1 MKKIL
6 IGLIILLLL
15 ILGYFMIF
23 RSISIGKF
31 KIDSIDNIK
40 NMSNILNGKLQ
51 QANQISDQTYPSK
64 VSNLE
69 DAIKKLETEKN
80 EYTTRVSYSNSNGE
94 AFSAYI
100 REYKI
105 ETLMVDLGRYSN
117 QNDLED
123 LKLDLK
129 TTKASGVYDLNLTI
143 VGTYESVYEFIYD
156 IENDDE
162 LLFEIVNLKITP
174 YMMKT
179 TTTYSEPNTNQ
190 SISFTDHPYYIKETI
205 TSSEITDATSN
216 NKTNESTENENN
228 NNKLNINNT
237 NTTKKDDTQKEE
249 GKTQKDITYDPKNVQ
264 AEFTI
269 ENVSV
274 SLD

>member
-6 IGLIILLLL
+6 IALIILLLL

-31 KIDSIDNIK
+31 KIDSINNIK

-51 QANQISDQTYPSK
+51 QANQISDQTYPMK
-64 VSNLE
+64 VNNLK
-69 DAIKKLETEKN
+69 DATKKLETAKN
-80 EYTTRVSYSNSNGE
+80 EYDTRIAYSKSNGE
-94 AFSAYI
+94 TFSTYI

-143 VGTYESVYEFIYD
+143 VGPYESVYEFIYD

-162 LLFEIVNLKITP
+162 LLFEIVDLKITP

-179 TTTYSEPNTNQ
+179 TTTISEPNTNA
-190 SISFTDHPYYIKETI
+190 SVSYTEHPYYIKETI
-205 TSSEITDATSN
+205 TSSEITDATNNSSN
-216 NKTNESTENENN
+216 NQNNDDNN
-228 NNKLNINNT
+228 NTPSINNINSSNK
-237 NTTKKDDTQKEE
+237 NNEEEKKDT
-249 GKTQKDITYDPKNVQ
+249 TTKDITYDPKNVQ

-269 ENVSV
+269 ENVAV